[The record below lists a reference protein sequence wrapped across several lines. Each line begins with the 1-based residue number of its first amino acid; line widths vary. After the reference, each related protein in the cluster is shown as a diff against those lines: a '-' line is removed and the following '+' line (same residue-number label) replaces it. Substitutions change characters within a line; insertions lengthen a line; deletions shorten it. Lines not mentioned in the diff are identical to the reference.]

1 MSVFILC
8 SPAVL
13 FAGFLVLFTVGMRR
27 ARRYAAKGE
36 AGERELEPYACG
48 QREFENYV
56 NPDYTQFFRYAFVFS
71 VLHVLALVV
80 TTAPR
85 NAMALPL
92 AYVAAG
98 VLTLSII
105 FRK

>member
-1 MSVFILC
+1 MSGLILC
-8 SPAVL
+8 APPVVFAAFLLL
-13 FAGFLVLFTVGMRR
+13 FALGMRR
-27 ARRYAAKGE
+27 ARRYAARTE

-48 QREFENYV
+48 QREFESYV

-80 TTAPR
+80 ATAPS
-85 NAMALPL
+85 NATALPL